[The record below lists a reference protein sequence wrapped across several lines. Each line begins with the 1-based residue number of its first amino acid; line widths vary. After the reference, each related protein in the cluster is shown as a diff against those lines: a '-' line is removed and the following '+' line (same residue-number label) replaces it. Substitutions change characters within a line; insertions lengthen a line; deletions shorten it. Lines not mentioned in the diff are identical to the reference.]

1 MAIGKMS
8 PARVAELSSEPHFAL
23 IRHSLVFMS
32 PERLTDVSAWHRHIP
47 FAFWCIAEL
56 RPRLVVELGTH
67 KGDSY
72 SAFCQAVDRLSLP
85 SRGFAVDTW
94 KGDEHSGKYGAEVYQ
109 ELAAYHDSKY
119 GHFSVLLKS
128 TFDNAVNQFG
138 DGCIDLLHI
147 DGCHTYDAVRH
158 DFETWIPK
166 LSADALVLFHDVAVH
181 EKDFGVWRFW
191 GEVSQKY
198 PSFEFVHGHGLGVL
212 AMGGQ
217 AEELLD
223 RLRANAEQAR
233 YIFSR
238 LGEMVVNA
246 DQIAILHGRHVERE
260 SEITRLR
267 TDAIALRQNVTGREG
282 ELTSL
287 RAEAAALRQAATER
301 EGELTSL
308 RAEAAGLRQ
317 AVKEREDELTSLRA
331 EAAGLRQAV
340 KECEGELTSLRAEAA
355 RLRQTVKER
364 EGELTSLRAEAA
376 ALRQTMKE
384 REGELG
390 RLGAELVDV
399 HESASWRLTA
409 LLREIWRFGD
419 RLRRALWPRTYRFKL
434 HSARQLSSINAVEGS
449 WQEQGPDR
457 QFLLIPER
465 GRYPSR
471 WCELNIKTNY
481 PGAEQFA
488 VLYVDLGGGFS
499 EDRAIVLA
507 PPKDGALKAVIELPR
522 LTHGLRLDPCHGTG
536 RFEFKE
542 VVIREISRA
551 RGNKLKARQDL
562 EVSAVTQPSAN
573 GGAPGLLA
581 VSASEQ
587 QASANGGGHGL
598 DATAFVRDRLKA
610 EFAALPI
617 TALKKPKI
625 VFASHE
631 ATRTGAPLILLNLVQ
646 HFARAGYELFLFCDA
661 PGPLLDAF
669 GEHAHIIKGWTRKPL
684 ESSPTT
690 DDSFEDF
697 GRERP
702 ILAICNTAIVP
713 HYSEAFRRFGIPVVT
728 LVHELADRISE
739 SYLRWIYGT
748 SDRIVF
754 PAEFVRKAANAKL
767 ILPKDKAVVIPQGL
781 LDPGIANGDRV
792 SAHRIVCQRLGVPA
806 ESFLVLGCGTV
817 DLRKGTDLFVNLAHT
832 VLRKTDA
839 PVHFVWVGT
848 EYDENLLPFFARKD
862 LANFG
867 IADRVHFVGPQDAPA
882 VFFQASNAFVL
893 TSRED
898 PFPCVVL
905 EAMAAGT
912 PVIAFAE
919 AGGAPEAL
927 AEGCGVVVGYRDI
940 GSMADAVLNLYH
952 NPEKAAQLSASAKKR
967 VLEKYRFEDY
977 HRALVLLAQDQLG
990 VSFEPLAE
998 GEEARQAPSGSSYAR
1013 RSQEQRDL
1021 QLIKKDGD
1029 FDPDFFLSP
1038 FLPYLCGDAAIES
1051 FLRGW
1056 AEGALERK
1064 PCSGFNPYI
1073 YAAEALTETEAGI
1086 RNPFAHFIE
1095 KGKPQGRWLTP
1106 LIRPPFEPTG
1116 SSRLR
1121 MALHVHA
1128 YYPDLFD
1135 AFLGCLASNRS
1146 SCDLFV
1152 STAGKKELEWLQK
1165 RVQAYD
1171 KGEVHL
1177 SIVPNRGRDLRPFLT
1192 EYNFLDGRYDLV
1204 GHVHCK
1210 KSLHFGTQL
1219 GELWRQFLWR
1229 SLLGPDHPM
1238 MDVIARN
1245 FETDPTL
1252 GLVFPDDPNLVGWR
1266 RNKQL
1271 ATHLA
1276 RRMGMNIQFPD
1287 AFEFPV
1293 GSMFW
1298 CRPAAL
1304 RPLFEL
1310 GLSWDNYPPE
1320 PLPIDGTMLHA
1331 IERLLPFVAESQG
1344 YRFAATHIPG
1354 LTR

>member
-1 MAIGKMS
+1 M
-8 PARVAELSSEPHFAL
+8 
-23 IRHSLVFMS
+23 
-32 PERLTDVSAWHRHIP
+32 
-47 FAFWCIAEL
+47 
-56 RPRLVVELGTH
+56 VVELGTH

-72 SAFCQAVDRLSLP
+72 SAFCQAVERLSL
-85 SRGFAVDTW
+85 STRCFAVDTW

-109 ELAAYHDSKY
+109 ELAAYHDPKY

-138 DGCIDLLHI
+138 ERCIDLLHV
-147 DGCHTYDAVRH
+147 DGCHTYDAVKH
-158 DFETWIPK
+158 DFETWMPK

-181 EKDFGVWRFW
+181 ERDFGVWRFW

-212 AMGGQ
+212 AMGGR
-217 AEELLD
+217 AEELVD
-223 RLRANAEQAR
+223 RLRADAEQAR
-233 YIFSR
+233 YMFSR
-238 LGEMVVNA
+238 LGEIVVNA

-260 SEITRLR
+260 AEITRLR
-267 TDAIALRQNVTGREG
+267 TDAIALRQNVTEREG
-282 ELTSL
+282 ELSLL
-287 RAEAAALRQAATER
+287 RAEAARLRQAATER

-308 RAEAAGLRQ
+308 RAEAAGLRRAATEREGELTSLRAEAAGLHQ
-317 AVKEREDELTSLRA
+317 TAKERDRELTSLRA
-331 EAAGLRQAV
+331 EAAGLRQ
-340 KECEGELTSLRAEAA
+340 
-355 RLRQTVKER
+355 TVR
-364 EGELTSLRAEAA
+364 
-376 ALRQTMKE
+376 E

-409 LLREIWRFGD
+409 LLREISRFGD
-419 RLRRALWPRTYRFKL
+419 RLRRALWPRTYRFKV
-434 HSARQLSSINAVEGS
+434 HSARELSSINAVEGM
-449 WQEQGPDR
+449 WQGLDP
-457 QFLLIPER
+457 QFLLIPKD
-465 GRYPSR
+465 GRYPTR
-471 WCELNIKTNY
+471 WCEIDIETNY

-488 VLYVDLGGGFS
+488 VLYADLGGGFS
-499 EDRAIVLA
+499 RDKAIVLP
-507 PPKDGALKAVIELPR
+507 PPKDGALRAVIELPR
-522 LTHGLRLDPCHGTG
+522 LTHGLRLDPRQAPG
-536 RFEFKE
+536 RLELRK
-542 VVIREISRA
+542 VIIREVSRA
-551 RGNKLKARQDL
+551 RGKKLKAHL
-562 EVSAVTQPSAN
+562 NMEVSAVTPPSVN
-573 GGAPGLLA
+573 SGAPGLHA
-581 VSASEQ
+581 VSESEQ
-587 QASANGGGHGL
+587 QASANGGEHGL
-598 DATAFVRDRLKA
+598 DVTAFVRDRLKA
-610 EFAALPI
+610 EFDALPI

-646 HFARAGYELFLFCDA
+646 HFARTGQYELFLFCDA

-669 GEHAHIIKGWTRKPL
+669 GEHAHVIKGWTRKPL

-702 ILAICNTAIVP
+702 VLAICNTSTVP
-713 HYSEAFRRFGIPVVT
+713 HYSEAFKRFAIPVVT
-728 LVHELADRISE
+728 LFHEIADGISE
-739 SYLRWIYGT
+739 SHLHWLYGT

-754 PAEFVRKAANAKL
+754 PAEFVRKAADAKVR
-767 ILPKDKAVVIPQGL
+767 LPKGKAVVIPQGL

-792 SAHRIVCQRLGVPA
+792 SARRIVCQRLGVPT
-806 ESFLVLGCGTV
+806 ESFVVLGCGTV
-817 DLRKGTDLFVNLAHT
+817 CLRKGTDLFVNLAHT
-832 VLRKTDA
+832 LLRKTDA

-848 EYDENLLPFFARKD
+848 EYDEELLFFARKD
-862 LANFG
+862 ITNFG
-867 IADRVHFVGPQDAPA
+867 IADRLHFVGPQNAPA
-882 VFFQASNAFVL
+882 VFFQASDVFVL

-898 PFPCVVL
+898 PFPCVVH

-927 AEGCGVVVGYRDI
+927 AERCGVVVGYRDI
-940 GSMADAVLNLYH
+940 DAMAEAVLTLYR
-952 NPEKAAQLSASAKKR
+952 NPEERSLLSASGKRR
-967 VLEKYRFEDY
+967 VLERYRFEDY
-977 HRALVLLAQDQLG
+977 YRTLVTLAEDQLG
-990 VSFEPLAE
+990 VSFESLAE

-1021 QLIKKDGD
+1021 QLIKNDGD

-1038 FLPYLCGDAAIES
+1038 FLPRLCGDAAIES
-1051 FLRGW
+1051 FLRRW

-1064 PCSGFNPYI
+1064 ACSGFNPYI
-1073 YAAEALTETEAGI
+1073 YAAEALTETEVGN

-1106 LIRPPFEPTG
+1106 LIRPPFEATG
-1116 SSRLR
+1116 STRLR
-1121 MALHVHA
+1121 VALHVHA

-1135 AFLGCLASNRS
+1135 AFLGCLASNKS

-1152 STAGKKELEWLQK
+1152 STAGKKELEWLQTRLK
-1165 RVQAYD
+1165 AYS

-1192 EYNFLDGRYDLV
+1192 EYNFLDGGYDLV

-1210 KSLHFGTQL
+1210 KSPHLDAQV
-1219 GELWRQFLWR
+1219 GEVWRQFLWR
-1229 SLLGPDHPM
+1229 SLLGSDYPM
-1238 MDVIARN
+1238 MDVIAHN

-1266 RNKQL
+1266 RNKLL

-1276 RRMGMNIQFPD
+1276 RRMRLKIELPD

-1310 GLSWDNYPPE
+1310 GLSWDDYPPE
-1320 PLPIDGTMLHA
+1320 PLPIDGTILHA
-1331 IERLLPFVAESQG
+1331 IERLLPFIAEHEG
-1344 YRFAATHIPG
+1344 YRYAGIHIPG